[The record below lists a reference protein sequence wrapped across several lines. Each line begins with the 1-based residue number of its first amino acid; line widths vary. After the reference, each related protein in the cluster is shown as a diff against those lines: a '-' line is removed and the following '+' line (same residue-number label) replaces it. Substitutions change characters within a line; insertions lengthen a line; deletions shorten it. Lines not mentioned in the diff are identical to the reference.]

1 MPNIISICVTM
12 CKKSIPSCCLSV
24 CVWGVSK
31 KSVMSFWLAKL
42 KTIDRAQ
49 IKLLELL
56 EITRKELQSYELL
69 IS

>member
-1 MPNIISICVTM
+1 
-12 CKKSIPSCCLSV
+12 
-24 CVWGVSK
+24 
-31 KSVMSFWLAKL
+31 MSFWLAKL

-56 EITRKELQSYELL
+56 EITLKELQSYELL